1 MSAEL
6 ETSEGLDEPEK
17 KISGL
22 PEKENHTR

>member
-17 KISGL
+17 KISGA
-22 PEKENHTR
+22 PEKDNHIR